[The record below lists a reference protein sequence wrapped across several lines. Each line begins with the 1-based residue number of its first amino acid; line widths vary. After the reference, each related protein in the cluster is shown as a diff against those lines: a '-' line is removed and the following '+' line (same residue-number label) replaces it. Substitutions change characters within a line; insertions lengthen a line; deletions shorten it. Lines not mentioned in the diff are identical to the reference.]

1 MQPDVTV
8 IVPAHDAA
16 ATIGDTLTALA
27 AQEFDGAYE
36 VVVVDD
42 GSADETAAIAQRAGA
57 SVVRHAVARGPAAA
71 RNAGRAA
78 ARGRLLA
85 YTDADCAPARDWLAR
100 GAEAARGADLVQGSV
115 APTPDAP
122 VGPYDRTLWVSEAS
136 PRLYETANLFV
147 TPEVFDRVGG
157 FRAFTQPG
165 PGLRPATGT
174 EHFGEDIV
182 FALEARRTGARFAF
196 AQEAAVHHAVFRRG
210 PRAYVRER
218 RRLRY
223 MPALV
228 REVPELRGSF
238 VAGLFL
244 SPRSAKFDLAL
255 AAVAAAALTRR
266 AWPLAAVVPYART
279 LRRTQLWR
287 RSALRENAARIAAD
301 AVTCA
306 SLVEGSVAART
317 PVL

>member
-1 MQPDVTV
+1 MDVSV

-16 ATIGDTLTALA
+16 LTIGDTLASLA
-27 AQEFDGAYE
+27 RQDFDGEYE

-42 GSADETAAIAQRAGA
+42 GSRDDTGAIAARAGA
-57 SVVRHAVARGPAAA
+57 SVVRHDVALGPAAA

-78 ARGRLLA
+78 ARGRALA
-85 YTDADCAPARDWLAR
+85 YTDADCVPAPDWLAR
-100 GAEAARGADLVQGSV
+100 GTAALRSADLVQGSV
-115 APTPDAP
+115 APVSEP
-122 VGPYDRTLWVSEAS
+122 GPFDRTLWVSEAS

-182 FALEARRTGARFAF
+182 FALEARRAGATFAF
-196 AQEAAVHHAVFRRG
+196 AQDAAVGHAVFRRG
-210 PRAYVRER
+210 PRAFVAER

-244 SPRSAKFDLAL
+244 SPRTAKFDLAL
-255 AAVAAAALTRR
+255 AGVLTAALTRR
-266 AWPLAAVVPYART
+266 VWPLAAALPYAGT

-287 RSALRENAARIAAD
+287 RSAWRENAARVAAD
-301 AVTCA
+301 AVGCA
-306 SLVEGSVAART
+306 SLVEGSIAART

>member
-1 MQPDVTV
+1 MDVTV
-8 IVPAHDAA
+8 IVPAHNAA
-16 ATIGDTLTALA
+16 ATIGATLDALA
-27 AQEFDGAYE
+27 AQDFGGAYE
-36 VVVVDD
+36 VIVVDD
-42 GSADETAAIAQRAGA
+42 GSSDDTGAIARRAD
-57 SVVRHAVARGPAAA
+57 VDVLVRHDVALGPAVA

-85 YTDADCAPARDWLAR
+85 YTDADCVPAPDWLTR
-100 GAEAARGADLVQGSV
+100 GTAALRGADLVQGSV
-115 APTPDAP
+115 APAEDP
-122 VGPYDRTLWVSEAS
+122 GPFDRTLWVSEAS

-182 FALEARRTGARFAF
+182 FALEARRSGATFAF
-196 AQEAAVHHAVFRRG
+196 APDAAVRHAVFRRG
-210 PRAYVRER
+210 PRAFVAER

-244 SPRSAKFDLAL
+244 SQRTAKFDLAV
-255 AAVAAAALTRR
+255 AGVAAFAVSARR
-266 AWPLAAVVPYART
+266 WPLLAVLPYART
-279 LRRTQLWR
+279 LRRAQLWR
-287 RSALRENAARIAAD
+287 RSAWRENAARVAAD
-301 AVTCA
+301 AVACA